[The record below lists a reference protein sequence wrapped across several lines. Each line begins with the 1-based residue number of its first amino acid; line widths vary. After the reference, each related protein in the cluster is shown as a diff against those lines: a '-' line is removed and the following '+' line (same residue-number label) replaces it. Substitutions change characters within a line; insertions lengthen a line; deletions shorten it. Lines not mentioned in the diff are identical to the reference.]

1 MAIRFAILGAGRIGQ
16 VHARAIGATEGA
28 ELAAVYDPVEAAAS
42 AVQAQYGCDIRSV
55 EDCAAADD
63 IDAALICTPTD
74 LHADQI
80 ELFARAGKAVFCE
93 KPIDLSVPRVQA
105 CLEVVK
111 AEGATLMIGF
121 NRRFDTDF
129 QRLNAVIAEG
139 GIGEV
144 EMVSITSRD
153 PGPPPVEY
161 IKRSGGIFRDMTIHD
176 FDIARWMLG
185 EEVESVV
192 AQGSVLVDPAIGEA
206 GDFDTAHVLLKT
218 ASGRQAVIG
227 NSRRAVYGYDQRI
240 EVHGS
245 AGMAS
250 AGNTHEA
257 RIEVAT
263 ASGYR
268 RPPLLN
274 FFMERY
280 EQAYAAE
287 IKAFIDALSE
297 GTEPP
302 TTGHDGLMA
311 LALAEAANV
320 SVAEGRVV
328 TMDEV
333 LG

>member
-1 MAIRFAILGAGRIGQ
+1 MI
-16 VHARAIGATEGA
+16 
-28 ELAAVYDPVEAAAS
+28 PVAPKPPRG
-42 AVQAQYGCDIRSV
+42 VRRV
-55 EDCAAADD
+55 F
-63 IDAALICTPTD
+63 DA
-74 LHADQI
+74 
-80 ELFARAGKAVFCE
+80 
-93 KPIDLSVPRVQA
+93 
-105 CLEVVK
+105 
-111 AEGATLMIGF
+111 
-121 NRRFDTDF
+121 DF
-129 QRLNAVIAEG
+129 QRLRSIISDG
-139 GIGEV
+139 GIGDV

-153 PGPPPVEY
+153 PGPPPLEY
-161 IKRSGGIFRDMTIHD
+161 IARSGGIFRDMTIHD
-176 FDIARWMLG
+176 FDVARWMLG
-185 EEVESVV
+185 EEVESVQ

-206 GDFDTAHVLLKT
+206 GDFDTVHVLLKT
-218 ASGRQAVIG
+218 ASGRQAVIA

-257 RIEVAT
+257 RVEVAT
-263 ASGYR
+263 ASGYT

-287 IKAFIDALSE
+287 IKSFIEALRD
-297 GTEPP
+297 GAEPP
-302 TTGHDGLMA
+302 TTGQDGLMA

-320 SVAEGRVV
+320 SAAEGRVV